1 MATLF
6 KRFRQVRFQFP
17 RIPQSPSSS
26 RNASTSSSDTLSFPS
41 HPNPTPW
48 EIFHLS
54 TTTPLTASQVKHR
67 YYELCRLFHPD
78 VALAA
83 PPTLKGK
90 EKATTPKDT
99 SKEFKQIVAA
109 YEILRNPAK
118 RAVYLRNGRAPRDA
132 NGDVWSQAG
141 GYDFSRGHPRT
152 YQRGPYPSA
161 AWDWADPHNPHF
173 RPGAAG
179 TGMPAG
185 SGSGWSSNGHLT
197 SNGTVFLVLLG
208 LTIFITP
215 ISVWSLVP
223 AESILPAGAGRNAVV
238 DGVRTES
245 DWRTMAGGGDRR
257 HRDAVRALEQAR
269 REAKVNGM
277 KTRDALK

>member
-1 MATLF
+1 MASLF
-6 KRFRQVRFQFP
+6 KIINPPRFPFH
-17 RIPQSPSSS
+17 RITPTPSSS
-26 RNASTSSSDTLSFPS
+26 RSASTSSSDSLSFPT

-48 EIFHLS
+48 EIFHLP

-78 VALAA
+78 VSLAA
-83 PPTLKGK
+83 PPSIKGK
-90 EKATTPKDT
+90 EKAKDT
-99 SKEFKQIVAA
+99 SKEFKQVVAA
-109 YEILRNPAK
+109 YEVLRNPAK

-152 YQRGPYPSA
+152 YKRGPYPSA
-161 AWDWADPHNPHF
+161 AWDWADPHNLHF

-179 TGMPAG
+179 TGMPTG
-185 SGSGWSSNGHLT
+185 SASGWSSNGHLT

-208 LTIFITP
+208 LTIVVTP

-223 AESILPAGAGRNAVV
+223 PESILPAGAARSAVV

-245 DWRTMAGGGDRR
+245 DWRAVTSGGDRR

-277 KTRDALK
+277 KTREALK